1 MKKKQIFINAIMSVL
16 QVVLLGAILFILYR
30 FLYRTIGV
38 EQVGIWSVV
47 FATTSMASVANL
59 GLSASVVKFVAKYLA
74 RGEEGAVVRVIET
87 SVVSI
92 GVLFGLALW
101 IVYPFLSWVLGFIVP
116 VSSVVQAI
124 GILPYA
130 LFSLWITVMA
140 SVFQA
145 GLDGCQRI
153 DFRSMVV
160 VVSGCVYL
168 AACLFLVPTYK
179 LMGLAYAQVFQ
190 SCVLLIGS
198 WLILKVQVR
207 LLPLFPYRWDKKMF
221 LEMARYGINFQVI
234 SICQMLYDPITKVLL
249 TRFGGL
255 GMTGFYEMAS
265 RMVVQVR
272 ALIVTAN
279 QVLVPAIADLYE
291 KEPTAVR
298 KIYEISCRLNLYI
311 AVPIFSLIFILTP
324 VASQIL
330 TGHYEATFVLFSI
343 LLGGGW
349 FMNTLT
355 VPAYFVVLG
364 TGELQW
370 NAWGHVLIAV
380 LNLGLGMLLGFFYG
394 GIGVVV
400 AWVIA
405 LILGSLV
412 NPLMYH
418 NKYKISFVPLL
429 LKAGFGMRFLWM
441 ICLSAALILFYEQR
455 DILSP
460 LAMSV
465 YLALTLCF
473 SVMIPLW
480 VHPMR
485 AYLMTWV
492 SKEFLEQ
499 SVAA

>member
-145 GLDGCQRI
+145 GLEGCQRI

-234 SICQMLYDPITKVLL
+234 SICQMLYDPITKVES
-249 TRFGGL
+249 G
-255 GMTGFYEMAS
+255 YKS
-265 RMVVQVR
+265 
-272 ALIVTAN
+272 
-279 QVLVPAIADLYE
+279 
-291 KEPTAVR
+291 
-298 KIYEISCRLNLYI
+298 
-311 AVPIFSLIFILTP
+311 
-324 VASQIL
+324 
-330 TGHYEATFVLFSI
+330 
-343 LLGGGW
+343 LLGIS
-349 FMNTLT
+349 
-355 VPAYFVVLG
+355 V
-364 TGELQW
+364 
-370 NAWGHVLIAV
+370 H
-380 LNLGLGMLLGFFYG
+380 
-394 GIGVVV
+394 
-400 AWVIA
+400 
-405 LILGSLV
+405 
-412 NPLMYH
+412 
-418 NKYKISFVPLL
+418 KIKIQIFRNPLL
-429 LKAGFGMRFLWM
+429 LHSF
-441 ICLSAALILFYEQR
+441 
-455 DILSP
+455 
-460 LAMSV
+460 
-465 YLALTLCF
+465 F
-473 SVMIPLW
+473 S
-480 VHPMR
+480 
-485 AYLMTWV
+485 
-492 SKEFLEQ
+492 KF
-499 SVAA
+499 